1 MARTIK
7 GTIYKLTYTANW
19 HTFVECSSKEDL
31 FRYIAEERVNGHI
44 VTSVNEICKDGSTP
58 KVKVYTDKE
67 YKQILKQ
74 YKDKLSTLIGNSL
87 LKVKLSKAL
96 MA

>member
-1 MARTIK
+1 MARKIE

-31 FRYIAEERVNGHI
+31 FRYIAQERANGQF

-67 YKQILKQ
+67 FKQILKQ
-74 YKDKLSTLIGNSL
+74 YQ
-87 LKVKLSKAL
+87 SKSI
-96 MA
+96 